1 MFRVVNVSNRA
12 VSVGGVRIKPLETH
26 VFNEAELS
34 QSAMDRING
43 LVDIGILKM
52 YRANDS
58 VVNVEDATS
67 KKGKRK

>member
-1 MFRVVNVSNRA
+1 MFRVVNVSDRA

-26 VFNEAELS
+26 VCNEAELS

-52 YRANDS
+52 YKVDEVVDS
-58 VVNVEDATS
+58 TTTTKKS
-67 KKGKRK
+67 KKK